1 MPIETAVPI
10 RPASRQ
16 EFYDMDFEMMRH
28 ALDIHSDY
36 GGVLDEAIYKNEL
49 TLRCNKA
56 GLSMEREVLVR
67 VKHGEFTKDYRIDL
81 LMKRCVIVEGKT
93 AERIVSAHRGQT
105 ANYLMLANIRFGS
118 LINFQGPSAKRE
130 FVTSLQDLEE
140 RRRFELF
147 TARWPRDEQHAK
159 LKDIAVAFC
168 RDIGLSLDAP
178 LYRAA
183 FTFLLGGMTANPV
196 KVPVYSGDIILGH
209 HLMHLLTPERG
220 LAVTCLEKPVP
231 MRTTLHKLLKHTHL
245 KVISWIN
252 LKHHEIQFQE
262 VQRQG

>member
-10 RPASRQ
+10 RAADRQ
-16 EFYDMDFEMMRH
+16 EFYDLDFEMMRH
-28 ALDIHSDY
+28 ALEIHSEY

-49 TLRCNKA
+49 ALRCNAA

-67 VKHGEFTKDYRIDL
+67 VRHGAFTKDYRIDL

-130 FVTSLQDLEE
+130 FVTALQDLEE
-140 RRRFELF
+140 RRKFEIS
-147 TARWPRDEQHAK
+147 TAGWPRDAQHAK
-159 LKDIAVAFC
+159 LRDIAVAFC

-178 LYRAA
+178 LYRSA
-183 FTFLLGGMTANPV
+183 FTFLLGGMSINPA
-196 KVPVYSGDIILGH
+196 KVPIYSTDVVLGH

-220 LAVTCLEKPVP
+220 LAVTCLEKPAP
-231 MRTTLHKLLKHTHL
+231 MRTTLHKLLNHTRL
-245 KVISWIN
+245 EAISWIN
-252 LKHHEIQFQE
+252 LKHHEIQFNE
-262 VQRQG
+262 VKR

>member
-1 MPIETAVPI
+1 
-10 RPASRQ
+10 
-16 EFYDMDFEMMRH
+16 
-28 ALDIHSDY
+28 
-36 GGVLDEAIYKNEL
+36 
-49 TLRCNKA
+49 
-56 GLSMEREVLVR
+56 MEREVLVR

-118 LINFQGPSAKRE
+118 LINFQGQSAKRE
-130 FVTSLQDLEE
+130 FVTALQDLEE

-147 TARWPRDEQHAK
+147 TAHWPRDEQHAK
-159 LKDIAVAFC
+159 LRDIAVAFC

-178 LYRAA
+178 LYRSA

-245 KVISWIN
+245 EAISWIN
-252 LKHHEIQFQE
+252 LKHHEIQFSE
-262 VQRQG
+262 VKR